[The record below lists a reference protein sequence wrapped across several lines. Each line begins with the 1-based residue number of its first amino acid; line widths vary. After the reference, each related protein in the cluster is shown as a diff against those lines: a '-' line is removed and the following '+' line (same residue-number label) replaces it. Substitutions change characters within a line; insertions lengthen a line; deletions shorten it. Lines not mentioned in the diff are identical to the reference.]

1 MKKSKILKSIIA
13 SIAVCILSL
22 FVFAGCGTEG
32 GSAVQAILFVK
43 DVYYVDYN
51 VETFLDYKVYP
62 ATSSSYIVSFSLGS
76 DYITESQYFRFE
88 NGSVKV
94 LDKRFTSIVVNVK
107 INELQDSCEVKLREY
122 PSEIA
127 FLNSSEKLYENGVK
141 TLEVTGVFESET
153 EPRKCKPD
161 EFNYKI
167 TSSNPSVVEVLD
179 SQNLLVAST
188 GKAGESD
195 ITVEILN
202 SAGESQNLVATTKI
216 VCENNISD
224 SFAVFGKNVVK
235 NNAEINLVTKLGS
248 QFVTAVKYFDD
259 DQFLIESSGFLVL
272 LSNENVLKL
281 SEENGK
287 RVLTVKGEGT
297 VTIILQS
304 TGINKDK
311 VPSKITFKVNV
322 QFSA

>member
-1 MKKSKILKSIIA
+1 MKKSKILKSLIM
-13 SIAVCILSL
+13 SICVCILSL

-32 GSAVQAILFVK
+32 SSTVQAILFVK

-62 ATSSSYIVSFSLGS
+62 ATSSSYAVAFSLGS
-76 DYITESQYFRFE
+76 DYITESQYFKFE
-88 NGSVKV
+88 KGSVKV
-94 LDKRFTSIVVNVK
+94 LDKRFTSIIVNVR

-127 FLNSSEKLYENGVK
+127 FLNSSEKLYEDGVK
-141 TLEVTGVFESET
+141 TLQVAGVFKSGT
-153 EPRKCKPD
+153 RNCYQD

-167 TSSNPSVVEVLD
+167 TSSNPSVVEVMD
-179 SQNLLVAST
+179 SQNLLIAST
-188 GKAGESD
+188 GKSGESD

-202 SAGESQNLVATTKI
+202 SAGESQGLSATTKI
-216 VCENNISD
+216 VCENNITD

-235 NNAEINLVTKLGS
+235 NNAEINLISNLGDK
-248 QFVTAVKYFDD
+248 FVTAVRYFDD
-259 DQFLIESSGFLVL
+259 EQFLIESSDYLVL
-272 LSNENVLKL
+272 LSNDDILIL

-287 RVLTVKGEGT
+287 RVLTVLGEGT
-297 VTIILQS
+297 VTVTLQS

>member
-1 MKKSKILKSIIA
+1 MKKSKILKSIVA

-32 GSAVQAILFVK
+32 SSTVQAILFVK

-62 ATSSSYIVSFSLGS
+62 ATSSSYAVAFSLGS
-76 DYITESQYFRFE
+76 DYITESQYFKFE
-88 NGSVKV
+88 KGLVKV
-94 LDKRFTSIVVNVK
+94 LDRRFTSIVVNVK
-107 INELQDSCEVKLREY
+107 INELQDTCEVRLREY

-127 FLNSSEKLYENGVK
+127 FVNSSEKIYENGVK
-141 TLEVTGVFESET
+141 TLEIAGIFSDGK
-153 EPRKCKPD
+153 RNCYQD

-188 GKAGESD
+188 GKSGESD

-202 SAGESQNLVATTKI
+202 SAGESQDLVATTKI
-216 VCENNISD
+216 VCENNIAG
-224 SFAVFGKNVVK
+224 SFAFFGKNVVK
-235 NNAEINLVTKLGS
+235 NNAELNIVANAGD
-248 QFVTAVKYFDD
+248 QFVTAVRYFDE
-259 DQFLIESSGFLVL
+259 DQFLIESSDFLVL
-272 LSNENVLKL
+272 LSTDKVLSL

-287 RVLTVKGEGT
+287 RVLTVIGEGT
-297 VTIILQS
+297 VTITLQS
-304 TGINKDK
+304 TGINMNK